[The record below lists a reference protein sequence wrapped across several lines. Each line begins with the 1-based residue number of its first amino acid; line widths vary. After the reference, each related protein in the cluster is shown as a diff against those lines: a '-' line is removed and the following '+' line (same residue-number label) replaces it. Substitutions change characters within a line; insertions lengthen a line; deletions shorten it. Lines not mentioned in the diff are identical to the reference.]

1 MIEGEIVTR
10 SLARCGTF
18 GAKKT
23 DHESSLFVQVL
34 DFRHTRYNKFMNSHR
49 LQGLSEEEVSSRR
62 SQYGENILLEKRPPL
77 LLLIFFRQ
85 FKSPLV
91 YTLALV
97 SMVSLIF
104 REYTDFWIIF
114 TVIFINSLIGA
125 YQEHSAESTFAAL
138 KNVLKPKT
146 LVIRNGKRKEIN
158 VSELVPQDIVV
169 LTAGDKIPADGKVLE
184 ATNLVVDEA
193 IFTGEEE
200 PVTKS
205 QSNKLNLF
213 MGTKILAGIGIMEVM
228 KTGMLTEIGKINE
241 SLSKIKEEETPLQR
255 KLNQFSRKLILVVAA
270 IAVIIFVLGLFR
282 QQEIWSIFRI
292 SLILAVASIPE
303 GIPIASTVIMA
314 LGMRRILK
322 KNGLVKNLL
331 SIETLGSTSVI
342 CTDKT
347 GTLTKGVMS
356 VIKTN
361 FSDENRA
368 NLSMILSNQ
377 KKDTLEISLWD
388 YVNRENDDN
397 AEKIMAGINK
407 SYEDPFDSSK
417 KYSLTI
423 TKDKSKES
431 GYILGAP
438 EIVLNFCDL
447 DQKEKDKIEQEIR
460 SWAREGLK
468 VVGAAYKDTG
478 DIKKMVAWKWLGI
491 VGIDDPIREEAIET
505 IEKCRKAGIIVKIV
519 TGDYRETAMA
529 IGERLGFTLSDENVI
544 DNTQLE
550 KMSVT
555 ELAKKVGKIQIFA
568 RVTPDQKLKIVE
580 TLQKNGE
587 VVGMTGDGVNDVLA
601 LKKAD
606 IGIVVA
612 SATDV
617 AKEVS
622 DLVLLDS
629 NFATIYAA
637 CEEGRTISANI
648 KKSIGYALSDSFVE
662 MVVIT
667 LAILLGFPTIIT
679 IVMILWINLICDGPN
694 DILLGFEPKEP
705 DIMKISPKV
714 IQSEKIFDK
723 LIMSITAIISLTV
736 GVMSLIYFW
745 YIQKTTGDLT
755 LARTVVFASIAFAS
769 LVYIFSFKNLK
780 KPLTEIEN
788 FRDNKYLFWGVG
800 SGFLLIIAAIYIPI
814 LNILLGTSP
823 LSFGYWMPVI
833 FIGVAS
839 LFFVELL
846 KHLNR

>member
-1 MIEGEIVTR
+1 
-10 SLARCGTF
+10 
-18 GAKKT
+18 
-23 DHESSLFVQVL
+23 
-34 DFRHTRYNKFMNSHR
+34 MNNHR

-62 SQYGENILLEKRPPL
+62 SQYGENILKEKKPSSL
-77 LLLIFFRQ
+77 LSIFFRQ
-85 FKSPLV
+85 FKSPLI

-97 SMVSLIF
+97 CIVSLIF
-104 REYTDFWIIF
+104 GEYTDFWIIF
-114 TVIFINSLIGA
+114 IVIFINSLIGA
-125 YQEHSAESTFAAL
+125 YQEHSAESTFSAL
-138 KNVLKPKT
+138 KNVLKPKA
-146 LVIRNGKRKEIN
+146 LVIRYGKRKEIN

-169 LTAGDKIPADGKVLE
+169 LTAGDKIPADGRVLE

-205 QSNKLNLF
+205 QSEKINLF
-213 MGTKILAGIGIMEVM
+213 MGTKILAGVGIMEVM
-228 KTGMLTEIGKINE
+228 KTGMLTEIGKISE

-255 KLNQFSRKLILVVAA
+255 KLSQFSKRLILVVAV
-270 IAVIIFVLGLFR
+270 IAAVIFVLGLFR

-303 GIPIASTVIMA
+303 GIPIASTVIMS

-322 KNGLVKNLL
+322 RNGLVKNLL
-331 SIETLGSTSVI
+331 SVETLGSTSVI

-377 KKDTLEISLWD
+377 QKDTLEISLWD

-397 AEKIMAGINK
+397 AEKIMTGIDK
-407 SYEDPFDSSK
+407 SYEDPFDSAK

-423 TKDKSKES
+423 TKDKNKES

-438 EIVLNFCDL
+438 EIVLSFCDL
-447 DQKEKDKIEQEIR
+447 DQKTKEQIEKEIR
-460 SWAREGLK
+460 SWAKEGLK
-468 VVGAAYKDTG
+468 VVGAAYKDTD
-478 DIKKMVAWKWLGI
+478 DIKKLTLWKWLGI
-491 VGIDDPIREEAIET
+491 VGIDDPIREEVRET
-505 IEKCRKAGIIVKIV
+505 IDQCREAGISVKIV

-529 IGERLGFTLSDENVI
+529 IGKRLGFMLNNENVV
-544 DNTQLE
+544 DNIQLE
-550 KMSVT
+550 KMRAT
-555 ELAKKVGKIQIFA
+555 ELADKIGKIQIFA
-568 RVTPDQKLKIVE
+568 RVTPDQKLRIVE

-606 IGIVVA
+606 IGIVVEN
-612 SATDV
+612 ATDV

-637 CEEGRTISANI
+637 CEEGRTILANI

-662 MVVIT
+662 MVVII
-667 LAILLGFPTIIT
+667 LAILLNFPATIT

-694 DILLGFEPKEP
+694 DILLGFETKEP
-705 DIMKISPKV
+705 DIMKISPKA
-714 IQSEKIFDK
+714 IQAEKIFDK
-723 LIMSITAIISLTV
+723 LILSITATISLTV
-736 GVMSLIYFW
+736 GIMSILYFW

-755 LARTVVFASIAFAS
+755 LARTVVFTSIAFAS
-769 LVYIFSFKNLK
+769 LVYIFAFKNLK
-780 KPLTEIEN
+780 KPLVEIEN
-788 FRDNKYLFWGVG
+788 FKENKYLFWGVG
-800 SGFLLIIAAIYIPI
+800 SGLLLIIAAIYLPV
-814 LNILLGTSP
+814 LNKLLATTP
-823 LSFGYWMPVI
+823 LSLGYWIPVI
-833 FIGVAS
+833 FIGVIS

-846 KHLNR
+846 KFINRKEV